1 MASSTSDAAVEPYC
15 VDFCKGKLTVLGVDV
30 AAAWKP
36 KVSQREREPLC
47 ERMHPEWALKRTHGP
62 LFCFFLGKISGAAVL
77 ARPAEVYPRCV
88 DKGQTA
94 DEMPGARVKP

>member
-47 ERMHPEWALKRTHGP
+47 ERMHP
-62 LFCFFLGKISGAAVL
+62 
-77 ARPAEVYPRCV
+77 
-88 DKGQTA
+88 
-94 DEMPGARVKP
+94 